1 MQTPPACF
9 RVEPGIWAGSH
20 IGAGVTDQTE
30 AHIGWLA
37 LEEIGYIID
46 LSSPEDQLP
55 SYHALLTKIAP
66 QIQYRNYPIR
76 DGIVPSPALMVAI
89 LDRIAWC
96 RTNNIALYIHCW
108 GGVGRTGTVIA
119 CWFMRG
125 GLSARAAI
133 GLLNE
138 RRKVAGLRRQSPDF
152 HAQIDFVEQWVEP
165 DADTRTMWLRWR
177 DIFRGGMLG
186 AALGN
191 AIGVTN
197 DMRSANQLTRVDDMQ
212 GGGIFS
218 IAKGGWTDET
228 AMMLCVT
235 ESLIHIR
242 RFDARDVAD
251 RFLRWWREG
260 YLTCNGRVYE
270 VGSTTRMALFTYLQT
285 GEPLSGISSATASG
299 NGSVTRIVPVA
310 LFYAHAQADLLR
322 YTEINSKI
330 THGTQVAI
338 DACRYIAWLIAQL
351 STGID
356 KKTALLCPWP
366 FGDLAPDIE
375 RVVSG
380 SYRSKTINDINT
392 SIDMSETLEAALWA
406 LWHTDDFA
414 SGAIVMANLGG
425 LSEAGGQLYGEIA
438 GVLYGES
445 NLPVDWLTTLQKY
458 DVIAWMAEE
467 LLRTTWKNL
476 TSAPQKGVSDEQ

>member
-1 MQTPPACF
+1 
-9 RVEPGIWAGSH
+9 
-20 IGAGVTDQTE
+20 
-30 AHIGWLA
+30 
-37 LEEIGYIID
+37 
-46 LSSPEDQLP
+46 
-55 SYHALLTKIAP
+55 
-66 QIQYRNYPIR
+66 
-76 DGIVPSPALMVAI
+76 
-89 LDRIAWC
+89 
-96 RTNNIALYIHCW
+96 
-108 GGVGRTGTVIA
+108 
-119 CWFMRG
+119 
-125 GLSARAAI
+125 
-133 GLLNE
+133 
-138 RRKVAGLRRQSPDF
+138 
-152 HAQIDFVEQWVEP
+152 
-165 DADTRTMWLRWR
+165 
-177 DIFRGGMLG
+177 
-186 AALGN
+186 
-191 AIGVTN
+191 
-197 DMRSANQLTRVDDMQ
+197 
-212 GGGIFS
+212 
-218 IAKGGWTDET
+218 
-228 AMMLCVT
+228 
-235 ESLIHIR
+235 
-242 RFDARDVAD
+242 
-251 RFLRWWREG
+251 
-260 YLTCNGRVYE
+260 
-270 VGSTTRMALFTYLQT
+270 MALFTYLQT

-299 NGSVTRIVPVA
+299 NGSVTRIVPMA

-366 FGDLAPDIE
+366 FGDLTPDIE

-445 NLPVDWLTTLQKY
+445 NLPVDWLTTLQKN